1 MESEFKSCF
10 VEMKL
15 EKERHIVF
23 SEFNGLIYDFHEA
36 DSVGLKMQLC

>member
-15 EKERHIVF
+15 ENKGTSFLQNLMEM
-23 SEFNGLIYDFHEA
+23 SYDFHET
-36 DSVGLKMQLC
+36 DSVGLKM